1 MSSLAALQSR
11 LAEALWGG
19 AGEAIPAEVAAGPIP
34 AGAAWNVHRNTII
47 SGLTNALR
55 LTYPTVDWLVGEDF
69 FDQTALAYVRAHR
82 PVTAQLD
89 GYGASFP
96 QFLEAYAPAAELAY
110 LADVARFDLAV
121 DQVAALSVAG
131 SPIAVDL
138 DASVI
143 LRLDGSLR
151 VLRLSYPADR
161 LRDAREDD
169 GQSLEDLDMTPRA
182 YAYALWRG
190 TAGASV
196 RAVPAGVA
204 AFLDAVLAGA
214 SAQEGLDALLRE
226 AGEAGLAQLQSDLF
240 LAPFASLQTTQ
251 SEETAT

>member
-1 MSSLAALQSR
+1 
-11 LAEALWGG
+11 
-19 AGEAIPAEVAAGPIP
+19 
-34 AGAAWNVHRNTII
+34 
-47 SGLTNALR
+47 
-55 LTYPTVDWLVGEDF
+55 VGEDF
-69 FDQTALAYVRAHR
+69 FDQTAQAYVRAHP

-89 GYGASFP
+89 SYGASFP

-121 DQVAALSVAG
+121 DQVAALSVGG

-138 DASVI
+138 DPSVI

-161 LRDAREDD
+161 LRDAREDG
-169 GQSLEDLDMTPRA
+169 GQSLEDLDMTPDA

-190 TAGASV
+190 AAGASV
-196 RAVPAGVA
+196 RTVPAGVA
-204 AFLDAVLAGA
+204 AFLDAVLAGG
-214 SAQEGLDALLRE
+214 SAQDGLDALLRE

-240 LAPFASLQTTQ
+240 LAPFARLQTTQ